1 MSNWGAQIHKS
12 HKRKTSNLEKSR
24 SRNQSRLPIRMVVT
38 PSKKNLFQSRLQWR
52 WLWEWSSTLYDG
64 DLHSMTQEDHSSKT
78 RTSWDDIM
86 IPVVF
91 FFVVAHHRKIHG
103 NSNTSFAGLCEFS
116 CDFTSRYLN
125 TYIHIYTV
133 DICMAFLYIRP
144 IRSEQNCWN
153 HRKWWVQSGNL
164 PKITSGLGV

>member
-1 MSNWGAQIHKS
+1 MASTAAGVPCCSGCCSCCSSSWCIAWMSNWGAQIHKS

-86 IPVVF
+86 IPVVVF
-91 FFVVAHHRKIHG
+91 LSWLTIEKSMEIAILLSRGCVNFHAILLLGICIH
-103 NSNTSFAGLCEFS
+103 
-116 CDFTSRYLN
+116 
-125 TYIHIYTV
+125 TYI
-133 DICMAFLYIRP
+133 YI
-144 IRSEQNCWN
+144 
-153 HRKWWVQSGNL
+153 L
-164 PKITSGLGV
+164 